1 MLYVYILIVVIVAL
15 TAWIVKVAGWRFALQ
30 RLAGALLIV
39 VIVTFMTSYMLRLTT
54 VNADQTAKLEELGL
68 PSTAQPCIT
77 ALGTAAT
84 VEAVQACVDERGLD
98 DGPVQQY
105 LNWAGDVV
113 SGDLGY
119 AFYKNKEPLTET
131 LQQRLPR
138 TAFLFLYSQ
147 LIALVIAVPLGIW
160 SAYHASKGG
169 RNIPIW
175 ILPLGLAV
183 MITVALTGG
192 WGVAAFLMV
201 AIVTPIVIFNM
212 FRGGRSGDATVNTM
226 AFVLLSIPVFVLGES
241 MRYVFAIQ
249 TNWYDL
255 TGYSPW
261 GSGAG
266 SHLKSVW
273 LPALVLGLA
282 ATPIYLRLLRA
293 DMIQNLQQDY
303 VAVAKA
309 KGMSNRHIL
318 FRHVLRP
325 SMVTLITVAGLNIA
339 QLVNGAIVIEFIY
352 DYDGMGS
359 YLIEAVYRREFFAIQ
374 TIVALVAVLFVL
386 ANTVVDMLYTVI
398 DPRVRADVAR

>member
-1 MLYVYILIVVIVAL
+1 
-15 TAWIVKVAGWRFALQ
+15 
-30 RLAGALLIV
+30 
-39 VIVTFMTSYMLRLTT
+39 
-54 VNADQTAKLEELGL
+54 
-68 PSTAQPCIT
+68 
-77 ALGTAAT
+77 
-84 VEAVQACVDERGLD
+84 
-98 DGPVQQY
+98 
-105 LNWAGDVV
+105 
-113 SGDLGY
+113 
-119 AFYKNKEPLTET
+119 
-131 LQQRLPR
+131 
-138 TAFLFLYSQ
+138 
-147 LIALVIAVPLGIW
+147 
-160 SAYHASKGG
+160 
-169 RNIPIW
+169 
-175 ILPLGLAV
+175 
-183 MITVALTGG
+183 
-192 WGVAAFLMV
+192 MV

-212 FRGGRSGDATVNTM
+212 FRGGRSGDDDRQHHGVRAV
-226 AFVLLSIPVFVLGES
+226 VDPGLVLGES

-398 DPRVRADVAR
+398 DPRVRADVARCSALNPDLAVGVETVVVATTERSESRTGCTTSRWCGWC